1 MNTSFHLLKSIRSLL
16 QDWEKRKLSQIAEAL
31 NISRPTANKYL
42 KELFQNWEI
51 SKIWSGAHSTYLI
64 PQVDKKE
71 KKSDFSSLY
80 KNPFPYEEAKLLDE
94 KFFKYDSDGRIL
106 KWVEGFLL
114 RCKKRDLNPKHK
126 ISAFDAIN
134 QQINN
139 HRTQCGL
146 LNIINQFKIKH
157 EYSAL
162 DELFYADAYT
172 RAEFGRGALS
182 EQMFF
187 AKQHQDK
194 QQLKSLISL
203 FYRNLECLLTTF
215 DIDAIGLTPP
225 SISRKVQ
232 ILDLV
237 DQLLDP
243 SIPRIPLVKYSPS
256 KILIPQ
262 KSLKRPEERIQN
274 AKNTIFIRGEHIDYH
289 TVLLIDDFVGS
300 GATLNET
307 AIKLK
312 TAWVKKIIGFAF
324 FGNLDLKYEVINEM

>member
-31 NISRPTANKYL
+31 SISRPTANKYL

-64 PQVDKKE
+64 SEVDKEGGKT
-71 KKSDFSSLY
+71 DFLSIH